1 MSAFLPTRHGTVRMA
16 QRGFNM
22 SDAELIALVGT
33 EVEDGYLMRQVDYQE
48 IERVL
53 KKFLDRVRG
62 LRGKRLV
69 VANGRIVTA
78 YHATDNRQRQ
88 LLRSSRYGNSYEQS

>member
-1 MSAFLPTRHGTVRMA
+1 MSTLLPTHHGTVRMA

-22 SDAELIALVGT
+22 SDAELIAMFGT
-33 EVEDGYLMRQVDYQE
+33 DVEDGYLVRQADYQE

-53 KKFLDRVRG
+53 MKFLEHVRR

-69 VANGRIVTA
+69 VATGRVVTA
-78 YHATDNRQRQ
+78 YHATKSHQRQ
-88 LLRSSRYGNSYEQS
+88 LLRNSRTGNSY